1 MYENK
6 GGKEEDVMKKESSIT
21 KKIATLVITI
31 IGLLMF
37 ASGCAG
43 KDEDVVITL
52 SQRDVAIEVDEK
64 IELEAECQIK
74 GKKVDSKDIQ
84 WVSQKSTVAVVD
96 EKGAV
101 TGLKGGTGYI
111 TAVYER
117 DGKEYSATC
126 VITVKDE
133 ELEYSTYKLRWHVQ
147 NKDRDGYE
155 VTEETFEREVGSKV
169 ELTMQEASEKL
180 ASGYVLN
187 KEKSTLTGTVKDK
200 LGACVIDVVY
210 DVAKVKYNVN
220 YYMESAKTLGTYVK
234 ETKQLEAYAFTE
246 VSVTPEDKA
255 GFVLN
260 KAAKN
265 VVTTK
270 SLTPGMNFSL
280 YYNRLRTNVTIK
292 YTNGTTATYQNVY
305 GVGLQ
310 GTPVLQESL
319 GYFSSTGYVD
329 GKRVNMNNDYFKTLI
344 ADTTVEIGVN
354 GNGFTY
360 SAANGGTLTHTND
373 EIASHSYAYTGKK
386 GDTIYLKGTYET
398 TGSLTDSFGI
408 TLTDGKNSW
417 QVRMRKYDLIVS
429 KDGNSGTIN
438 WGSDSVDSIYV
449 RTSVAKQNA
458 YDMTWALWEGTLYCN
473 INGQIV
479 GAVPMKQIDSSWKD
493 GKKYE
498 IGVSVLDYE
507 GMEDAL
513 KISNLDIQVGNA
525 ALAKLVTDKQVASA
539 EEYALNYEPITG
551 TYVPS
556 NRGQA
561 GYVYTS
567 ESDVNVG
574 ISATIKWFNKDTSVA
589 AAGITVKVGDE
600 SRQIVVEGMNSQVRR
615 QEDHK
620 WQNVVWMNDRVTRYA
635 APFDATGT
643 SKVVAA
649 VRDGHLYVTYNGVE
663 AVCLKMAALFPEYQ
677 KDTKATLGIYTWDA
691 KNGLSQFSD
700 VKVLN
705 TSQVTALSLQEFGYY
720 SESGSAS
727 QQDYKTGLIKK
738 TAGGWQEVELLGTSD
753 KWQVTGIMKRYD
765 ATSAGDLMM
774 GFTISSGDT
783 KVQILG
789 QHYGFARI
797 VNGEWSN
804 SDRGVYTYNGGNTKY
819 AFNDITYPFFRDGT
833 RRSSELTFKAV
844 IWEDV
849 LYVWFDDEICWRVPL
864 TSTEFGGFEAGSD
877 YTLTLSMAE
886 PNRQGGFENL
896 QTKMSYEVSDVAGLE
911 DTLKVITN
919 NVIRWAEGNMTN
931 FHIDGTNG
939 EELTTIA
946 KTTSGTYAY
955 LGEASQDIY
964 VSAKYN
970 TLQKKATTFFGITIK
985 NGDQTRQIGF
995 QHKGITVQSQH
1006 GWSPSSGTGVPD
1018 AGTNVFYYNT
1028 AGNKGNYVFAQ
1039 NIAGAWGKVENN
1051 AINKMVSSTTPST
1064 YQIDWAITD
1073 GVLYGRIDG
1082 VIFLQMPLTKL
1093 CSTWTA
1099 DKEYQIGFNTWDNS
1113 GNGDIK
1119 ITDIEAYYGDAA
1131 KAKLVTDKKVDFAS
1145 SKDMDYE
1152 AFTGAYVPR
1161 SATGSHYA
1169 YGAASTKAQGIS
1181 TTITMLDKTNTG
1193 SSSGIGIKSG
1203 TQSAEIRTE
1212 GHNLAVRIQ
1221 FNHDWGTPTTV
1232 TNQLPADVKPYDDN
1246 GVCKMTAVIKND
1258 MIYIFYNG
1266 KQAGALELYKLLPG
1280 YKTGDEI
1287 QMGITG
1293 WDTSNGLSLFHDTK
1307 FLTEEEAK
1315 AVATN
1320 DVKWDVEFFTQTVS
1334 AAAVDVVNGTVTKNS
1349 DSVSSVRFVGE
1360 STTWEITGKMK
1371 RTDARNA
1378 GDLLQGFDVWVGSTQ
1393 LRVLGQ
1399 HKGICFPW
1407 NFSHN
1412 QGNSAYAFNPA
1423 IYDYFNATRTVDEL
1437 TFKLVIAN
1445 DTMYVWFNGV
1455 PSWKVPLASTI
1466 TSSNGATVLFNGFA
1480 AGSKYNVGVEMVDN
1494 NRRGNFSDLKVKTG
1508 SAVDTACLSEFAG
1521 K

>member
-1 MYENK
+1 MEK
-6 GGKEEDVMKKESSIT
+6 RSSIT
-21 KKIATLVITI
+21 KKVATLAIAI
-31 IGLLMF
+31 IGIAIVGLLIFF
-37 ASGCAG
+37 ASKYAG
-43 KDEDVVITL
+43 KDKDVVVTL
-52 SQRDVAIEVDEK
+52 NQRDVAIEVDEK
-64 IELEAECQIK
+64 ISLKAECQVE
-74 GKKVDSKDIQ
+74 GKKVDSKDIE
-84 WVSQKSTVAVVD
+84 WVSKKSTVVAVD
-96 EKGAV
+96 KDGDV

-111 TAVYER
+111 TAVFEHE
-117 DGKEYSATC
+117 GKEYSATC
-126 VITVKDE
+126 VVTVKDE

-155 VTEETFEREVGSKV
+155 VTEEIFEREVGSKV
-169 ELTMQEASEKL
+169 ELTLQEASAKL
-180 ASGYVLN
+180 SSGYVLN
-187 KEKSTLTGTVKDK
+187 KEKSNLKGTVKNK

-220 YYMESAKTLGTYVK
+220 YYMESNKVLGTYVK
-234 ETKQLEAYAFTE
+234 ETEKLEAYAFE
-246 VSVTPEDKA
+246 PVSVVPAEKA
-255 GFVLN
+255 GFTFN

-292 YTNGTTATYQNVY
+292 YISGKTATYQNVY
-305 GVGLQ
+305 GVGLL
-310 GTPVLQESL
+310 GAPVLTENM
-319 GYFSSTGYVD
+319 GYFTSTGYVD
-329 GKRVNMNNDYFKTLI
+329 GKQVNMNNSYFKTLL
-344 ADTTVEIGVN
+344 ADTTVQIGVS

-360 SAANGGTLTHTND
+360 SPANGGTLTHTND
-373 EIASHSYAYTGKK
+373 EIGSHSYAYTGKK

-417 QVRMRKYDLIVS
+417 QARMRKYDLIVS

-479 GAVPMKQIDSSWKD
+479 GAIPMKQIDSSWKA
-493 GKKYE
+493 GKQYE
-498 IGVSVLDYE
+498 IGISALDYE

-513 KISNLDIQVGNA
+513 KVKNLDIQVGNA
-525 ALAKLVTDKQVASA
+525 ALAKLVTDKKVASTEA
-539 EEYALNYEPITG
+539 SALNYEPING
-551 TYVPS
+551 TYVPA

-561 GYVYTS
+561 GYMYAPVT
-567 ESDVNVG
+567 DVNVG
-574 ISATIKWFNKDTSVA
+574 ISATIKWFSKDTSVA

-615 QEDHK
+615 QEAHK
-620 WQNVVWMNDRVTRYA
+620 WQNVVWMNDRVTRYVK
-635 APFDATGT
+635 PFDTTGT

-649 VRDGHLYVTYNGVE
+649 VRDGHLYITYNGVQ
-663 AVCLKMAALFPEYQ
+663 AACIKMAALFPEYQ

-691 KNGLSQFSD
+691 RLGLSEFSD

-705 TSQVTALSLQEFGYY
+705 ANQVAALSLQEFGYY
-720 SESGSAS
+720 SEAGYAS

-738 TAGGWQEVELLGTSD
+738 TAAGWQEVELLGTSD
-753 KWQVTGIMKRYD
+753 KWQVTGTMKRYD
-765 ATSAGDLMM
+765 ARNAGDLMM
-774 GFTISSGDT
+774 GFHIASGDK

-797 VNGEWSN
+797 VNGQWTN
-804 SDRGVYTYNGGNTKY
+804 VYTNNGGNTKY
-819 AFNDITYPFFRDGT
+819 AFNDVTYPFFRSDS
-833 RRSSELTFKAV
+833 RRADQLEFKAV

-849 LYVWFDDEICWRVPL
+849 LYVWFNGEICWRVPL
-864 TSTEFGGFEAGSD
+864 TDPEFGGFEAGSK
-877 YTLTLSMAE
+877 YVLKLSMADT
-886 PNRQGGFENL
+886 PRQGGFENIK
-896 QTKMSYEVSDVAGLE
+896 TKMSYEVADIAGLE
-911 DTLKVITN
+911 DNLKTITN
-919 NVIRWAEGNMTN
+919 NVTRWALGNMTN
-931 FHIDGTNG
+931 FHIDGVNG
-939 EELTTIA
+939 EELTTISM
-946 KTTSGTYAY
+946 TQYGTYAY
-955 LGEASQDIY
+955 LEETSTDIY
-964 VSAKYN
+964 LSAKYH
-970 TLQKKATTFFGITIK
+970 TLKKRATTFMGITIK

-995 QHKGITVQSQH
+995 QHKGITVQAQH
-1006 GWSPSSGTGVPD
+1006 GWAPNGGTGVPGVGD
-1018 AGTNVFYYNT
+1018 NVFYYNT
-1028 AGNKGNYVFAQ
+1028 AGNNGNYVFAQ
-1039 NIAGAWGKVENN
+1039 NIAGAWGKTENN
-1051 AINKMVSSTTPST
+1051 PIYNMVSSTTPSV

-1073 GVLYGRIDG
+1073 GVLYGRIEGDL
-1082 VIFLQMPLTKL
+1082 FLQMPLTKL

-1099 DKEYQIGFNTWDNS
+1099 DKEYQIGFNTWGNS
-1113 GNGDIK
+1113 PNGDIK
-1119 ITDIEAYYGDAA
+1119 VTDITANYGDAA

-1145 SKDMDYE
+1145 SKDMAYE

-1169 YGAASTKAQGIS
+1169 YGAASKKAQGIS
-1181 TTITMLDKTNTG
+1181 TTITMVDKANTG

-1203 TQSAEIRTE
+1203 NQSAEIRTE

-1221 FNHDWGTPTTV
+1221 FNNDWGTPTTV
-1232 TNQLPADVKPYDDN
+1232 TNQLPTDVKPYDAN

-1315 AVATN
+1315 AVVTN
-1320 DVKWDVEFFTQTVS
+1320 DVKWDVEFFTQATTN
-1334 AAAVDVVNGTVTKNS
+1334 ATVDVVNGTITKDPNNTTS
-1349 DSVSSVRFVGE
+1349 LRFVGE
-1360 STTWEITGKMK
+1360 SATWEITGKMK
-1371 RTDARNA
+1371 RTDARTTANM
-1378 GDLLQGFDVWVGSTQ
+1378 LQGFDIWVGSTQ

-1407 NFSHN
+1407 NYTHN
-1412 QGNSAYAFNPA
+1412 QGTSAYAFNPA
-1423 IYDYFNATRTVDEL
+1423 IYDFFGSPRTKDEV
-1437 TFKLVIAN
+1437 TFKMVIAN
-1445 DTMYVWFNGV
+1445 DTMYVWFDGV
-1455 PSWKVPLASTI
+1455 PSWKVPLASKLTQPN
-1466 TSSNGATVLFNGFA
+1466 SETVIFNGFA
-1480 AGSKYNVGVEMVDN
+1480 AGSKYNVGVEMLDGG
-1494 NRRGNFSDLKVKTG
+1494 RQGGFSDLKVKTG